1 MPLNTFWKPAKVS
14 GSQLYISQKD
24 GIDSETGLD
33 PASPKKE
40 TLPQSPDD
48 VVVDLLRFRD
58 GFYTTIGDIRPRPNA
73 SLNFQ
78 GDGNVVI
85 DVSGFPELLNGVN
98 KTIRFYDIHVKNA
111 QRIVGN
117 TSNVPIEGAN
127 FIIENFTAGLNERGV
142 QGYNVAVFINN
153 NCRIGG
159 TSTQNN
165 ALFRDFYRRGSY
177 FGGTYQVD
185 SGTFVQDYYHDDV
198 TLTTDDDVDIT
209 YQNAVFKD
217 NGTIGTILNGSRLA
231 TQVTFTNNQNFSQT
245 IPNPNGS
252 GGTITFINCRITDN
266 PKFHDDNGNYNVRT
280 DEQFGAGNGS
290 PLIFESRKIAGAFPA
305 AFLVDASNL
314 AFSQTDSIIEPEW
327 SIGIG
332 ETFFTFTTTPNS
344 EGRIRST
351 LDPANAITLPREST
365 ISEVVTLFAQQNFS
379 NPSGTKEVIDY
390 ENYDANDP
398 NPNVAYTWRWRVY
411 DELEPFGAN
420 NTANWLPNSAGAGNP
435 PLESDFYELRT
446 NDNFGIDSSGKGSGN
461 VDAVLSALGNPTGKR
476 FQIEI
481 VGRNNGV

>member
-1 MPLNTFWKPAKVS
+1 MPLNTFWKPSKDPRI
-14 GSQLYISQKD
+14 QLYISQKD
-24 GIDSETGLD
+24 GDDAQTGLD
-33 PASPKKE
+33 PASPKKQ
-40 TLPQSPDD
+40 TLPQNPNNLGFF
-48 VVVDLLRFRD
+48 VLRFRD
-58 GFYTTIGDIRPRPNA
+58 GYYTTIGDINRGTNQA
-73 SLNFQ
+73 LSLQ
-78 GDGNVVI
+78 GDGNVI
-85 DVSGFPELLNGVN
+85 LDVSAFPALMNGVGR
-98 KTIRFYDIHVKNA
+98 IVRLYDIHIKNA

-117 TSNVPIEGAN
+117 SVAYAIEGTN
-127 FIIENFTAGLNERGV
+127 FIVENYTPGLNERGA
-142 QGYNVAVFINN
+142 QGYNVAVFINST
-153 NCRIGG
+153 CRIGG
-159 TSTQNN
+159 TSSFDYG
-165 ALFRDFYRRGSY
+165 LFKDFYRKGSY
-177 FGGTYQVD
+177 FGGTYYID
-185 SGTFVQDYYHDDV
+185 AATFVQDYYDDNV
-198 TLTTDDDVDIT
+198 TLITNDNVNIT
-209 YQNAVFKD
+209 YQNSVFKD
-217 NGTIGTILNGSRLA
+217 NGTAGTILNGSRLA
-231 TQVTFTNNQNFSQT
+231 TQVTFSNNQDFSQT
-245 IPNPNGS
+245 IANPNGS

-266 PKFHDDNGNYNVRT
+266 PKFHDDNGNYNLRT

-305 AFLVDASNL
+305 AFLVDASNP
-314 AFSQTDSIIEPEW
+314 AFTQTDSIIEPEW

-332 ETFFTFTTTPNS
+332 QTFFTFTTTPNS

-365 ISEVVTLFAQQNFS
+365 ISEVITLFADQNFS
-379 NPSGTKEVIDY
+379 NPSGTKEVIDR
-390 ENYDANDP
+390 ENYDPNDP

>member
-1 MPLNTFWKPAKVS
+1 MPLNTFWKPVKVS

-24 GIDSETGLD
+24 GDDAQTGLD

-40 TLPQSPDD
+40 TLPQSPTD
-48 VVVDLLRFRD
+48 VGARVLRFRD
-58 GFYTTIGDIRPRPNA
+58 GFYTTIGNIRPQ
-73 SLNFQ
+73 LNQTLSFQ

-85 DVSGFPELLNGVN
+85 DVSGFPKLLDLVGNI
-98 KTIRFYDIHVKNA
+98 IRFYDIHIKNV
-111 QRIVGN
+111 QGFI
-117 TSNVPIEGAN
+117 SSFEGAN
-127 FIIENFTAGLNERGV
+127 FIFENYTAGLNGNSVE
-142 QGYNVAVFINN
+142 GYNVAVFINN

-159 TSTQNN
+159 TSSSSN
-165 ALFRDFYRRGSY
+165 ALFKDFYRKGSY

-198 TLTTDDDVDIT
+198 TLITDDNVNIT

-217 NGTIGTILNGSRLA
+217 NGTAGTILNGSRLA
-231 TQVTFTNNQNFSQT
+231 TQVTFTNNQDFSQT
-245 IPNPNGS
+245 IANPNGS

-266 PKFHDDNGNYNVRT
+266 PKFHDDNGNYNLCT

-305 AFLVDASNL
+305 AFLVDALNP
-314 AFSQTDSIIEPEW
+314 AFTQTDSIIEPEW

-344 EGRIRST
+344 EGLIRST

-365 ISEVVTLFAQQNFS
+365 ISEVITLFADQNFS
-379 NPSGTKEVIDY
+379 NPSGTKEVIDR
-390 ENYDANDP
+390 ENYDPNDS

-446 NDNFGIDSSGKGSGN
+446 NDIFGIDSSGKGSGN